1 MLRFFPKMKLPDP
14 LARVRIIA
22 PAIKVI
28 LCLFLTLPLVGE
40 ISEENGIRDAWGLF
54 TFSIMVFFWA

>member
-1 MLRFFPKMKLPDP
+1 MKPPAP

-28 LCLFLTLPLVGE
+28 LRLFLTLLLGE
-40 ISEENGIRDAWGLF
+40 ISEENGIRDALF
-54 TFSIMVFFWA
+54 TFSIMVFF